1 MGSAKKLWNLIGWPR
16 NGHDGKL
23 DLAKI
28 LIKIIQVNCM
38 PILSE
43 PGMKDNTFNLGN
55 TSASFC
61 YIQAVFV

>member
-1 MGSAKKLWNLIGWPR
+1 MESVKKLWNLTWWPR

-23 DLAKI
+23 MANI
-28 LIKIIQVNCM
+28 LLTIIQVNCM

-43 PGMKDNTFNLGN
+43 PGMKDNTFNLMN
-55 TSASFC
+55 TSAPFC